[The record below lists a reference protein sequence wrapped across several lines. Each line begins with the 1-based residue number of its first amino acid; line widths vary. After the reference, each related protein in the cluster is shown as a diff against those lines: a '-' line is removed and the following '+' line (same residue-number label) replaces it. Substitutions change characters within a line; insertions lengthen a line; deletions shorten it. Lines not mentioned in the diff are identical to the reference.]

1 MHYLLE
7 LFNIFESSLYPHH
20 QPALSPIMYLNQKLW
35 SLTEGLRHRIALSV
49 GMGLGGSILGMLRL
63 LLMGWMIGQV
73 LLGAGLQQI
82 WPAAAGTLAL
92 MVVYAYWDYRRLMLA
107 HNTAALVQHRIR
119 TRLFDQVVAL
129 GPAHLAHLRSG
140 EVSSA
145 AVEGVEQLETYF
157 GQFLPQFFVAAI
169 TPLVI
174 FAVVATLDFPVACVL
189 LTAALFTLLAPGL
202 FHRWD
207 TDNSMRRSNAYRA
220 FASEFLDALQGLVT
234 LKAFGQ
240 SKARENKLAT
250 HAHELFQST
259 MWVLATNS
267 LSRGITDIGITL
279 GAAAAL
285 ALSAYRVSHGLMEF
299 EILIMVLLLGVEV
312 FRPLRELRGLLHD
325 GMLAESAAKQVFSVL
340 DAEPQ
345 GHYKTGDSAE
355 ELVASLSFENV
366 TFSYDKS
373 TSNELSRGMI
383 HNSLS
388 FNIDA
393 GERIGVVGSSG
404 GGKSTIA
411 RLLLRFYDPD
421 SGEIRLGGKDIRE
434 LSLEQLRRNFAI
446 VNQDTHLFHGTV
458 RENLL
463 MGDPDASDQALIKAA
478 KSANADEFITALAD
492 GYDTVIGERG
502 LRLSGGQKQRLA
514 IARAILRDAP
524 ILILDEALSSVDAR
538 NEAIIQK
545 ALDRLMQGRTTLIMA
560 HRLSSVVGCDRI
572 LVLDQGQVAEQGSH
586 AELIQRKGVYSDL
599 MASQVAEHQ
608 NMTANLGLTTKFNSD
623 DIGSEPGNADETH
636 SESNPAR
643 KEVDLQSDVLH
654 SDAYS
659 WGRVLRQLFKFA
671 APWKVRLVATFI
683 LGVFRVLAFI
693 GVSLLSAL
701 AAVAVRNGSDYSN
714 WLIALGIVAVAA
726 AVLHWLESWLAHD
739 MAFRLLSEMR
749 IALFRKLDSLAPAF
763 MLRRRSGDLINLA
776 THDIEMVEY
785 FFAHTITPVF
795 VAALVP
801 TLVLVLLAGFDF
813 RLALGLLP
821 FLILVVCMPVVL
833 RGRIDQLAGR
843 ARQVLGALSAH
854 TVESLQGLGELLAYQ
869 ATTKRREQ
877 FVELIEQ
884 HHRERI
890 PFFREMTRHIVITDL
905 LTMMAGLVVILI
917 SVSLVAVGK
926 LDAVYLPL
934 LALASMA
941 AFLPVIEISDAGRQL
956 AETFAATNRLI
967 QVHDSEPAVSD
978 DVLQSNEN
986 QEMLPVGKALDI
998 EFSNLVFH
1006 YDEQDAAALNQI
1018 NLHIPA
1024 GSTVAIVGAS
1034 GAGKSTIAHLLLRFW
1049 DPQQGQ
1055 IRISGQDIRGLTL
1068 EHLRLHVALVAQD
1081 TYLFNDS
1088 LRANLLMARPGAD
1101 DAELMQAVQRAE
1113 LHDFVSQLPRGLDTR
1128 VGERGYALSGGQRQ
1142 RVSIARAFLRDAPIL
1157 VLDEATSH
1165 LDAISEQA
1173 VHRALKELMQ
1183 NRTTL
1188 VIAHRLATVRDADQI
1203 VVMSGGQQLEQGT
1216 HAELVENRST
1226 YAQLLQYQMSN
1237 GQLQGGAIIAS

>member
-1 MHYLLE
+1 
-7 LFNIFESSLYPHH
+7 
-20 QPALSPIMYLNQKLW
+20 MYLNQKLW
-35 SLTEGLRHRIALSV
+35 SLTEGLRNRIVLSI

-63 LLMGWMIGQV
+63 LLMGWIIGQV
-73 LLGAGLQQI
+73 LGGAGLQQI
-82 WPAAAGTLAL
+82 WLAAAATLVL
-92 MVVYAYWDYRRLMLA
+92 MVFYAYWDYRRLMLA

-119 TRLFDQVVAL
+119 TGLFDKIVAL
-129 GPAHLAHLRSG
+129 GPAHFSHLRSG

-145 AVEGVEQLETYF
+145 AVEGVEQLEIYF

-189 LTAALFTLLAPGL
+189 LIAALFTLLAPGM

-207 TDNSMRRSNAYRA
+207 TDNSMRRARAYRA

-240 SKARENKLAT
+240 SKARETRLAE

-267 LSRGITDIGITL
+267 LSRGITDIGIAL

-285 ALSAYRVSHGLMEF
+285 ALSAYRVSQGLMEF

-312 FRPLRELRGLLHD
+312 FRPLRELRALLHD

-340 DAEPQ
+340 DAKPQ
-345 GHYKTGDSAE
+345 VQFSDDENAGDKILNDKNTGQLD
-355 ELVASLSFENV
+355 ASLSFKDV
-366 TFSYDKS
+366 SFAYDKQPPS
-373 TSNELSRGMI
+373 GEIARGVI
-383 HNSLS
+383 LDKLS
-388 FNIDA
+388 FDIAA
-393 GERIGVVGSSG
+393 GERVGVVGSSG

-411 RLLLRFYDPD
+411 RLLLRFYDTD
-421 SGEIRLGGKDIRE
+421 SGSIVLGGKAIQE
-434 LSLEQLRRNFAI
+434 LSLAQLRGQFA
-446 VNQDTHLFHGTV
+446 VVSQDSHLFHGTV

-463 MGDPDASDQALIKAA
+463 MGDPNASDQALQQAA
-478 KSANADEFITALAD
+478 RSANAEDFINALPD
-492 GYDTVIGERG
+492 GFDTIIGERG

-538 NEAIIQK
+538 NESVIQK

-572 LVLDQGQVAEQGSH
+572 LVLDQGRVAEQGSH
-586 AELIQRKGVYSDL
+586 AQLIEGGGVYATL
-599 MASQVAEHQ
+599 MASQVAERQ
-608 NMTANLGLTTKFNSD
+608 
-623 DIGSEPGNADETH
+623 GSEPDSALNADSGNGEMGDV
-636 SESNPAR
+636 SGESLEANAPR
-643 KEVDLQSDVLH
+643 DDVDLQSDVLR

-659 WGRVLRQLFKFA
+659 WGRVLLQLLKFA
-671 APWKVRLVATFI
+671 SSWKGRLATTFT
-683 LGVFRVLAFI
+683 LGVLRVLAFI
-693 GVSLLSAL
+693 GVSLISAM
-701 AAVAVRNGSDYSN
+701 AAVAVKTGADYSN

-739 MAFRLLSEMR
+739 MAFRMLSEMR
-749 IALFRKLDSLAPAF
+749 LELFRKLDSLAPAF

-785 FFAHTITPVF
+785 FFAHTITPFF
-795 VAALVP
+795 VALLVP
-801 TLVLVLLAGFDF
+801 SLVLVLLAGFDIT
-813 RLALGLLP
+813 LALGLLP
-821 FLILVVCMPVVL
+821 FLILVVFMPIAL
-833 RGRIDQLAGR
+833 RGRIDRLAGR
-843 ARQVLGALSAH
+843 ARQLLGALSAH

-869 ATTKRREQ
+869 ATPKRREQ
-877 FVELIEQ
+877 FVGLIEQ

-890 PFFREMTRHIVITDL
+890 PFFKEMVRQMVITDL
-905 LTMMAGLVVILI
+905 LTVMAGLAVILI
-917 SVSLVAVGK
+917 SVTLVASGK

-941 AFLPVIEISDAGRQL
+941 AFLPVVEIADAGRQL

-967 QVHDSEPAVSD
+967 QVHDSRPAVSD
-978 DVLQSNEN
+978 NTLQAGSPK
-986 QEMLPVGKALDI
+986 QTLPEGQALDI
-998 EFSNLVFH
+998 EFDQLLFR
-1006 YDEQDAAALNQI
+1006 YEEQDAPALNQI
-1018 NLHIPA
+1018 TLKIPA

-1055 IRISGQDIRGLTL
+1055 IRIAGHDIRDLSL
-1068 EHLRLHVALVAQD
+1068 DHLRLHVALVAQD

-1088 LRANLLMARPGAD
+1088 LRANLLMAKPGAT
-1101 DAELMQAVQRAE
+1101 DAELLQAVQRAE
-1113 LHDFVSQLPRGLDTR
+1113 LHEFVARLPQGLDTR

-1183 NRTTL
+1183 DRTTL
-1188 VIAHRLATVRDADQI
+1188 VIAHRLATVREADQI
-1203 VVMSGGQQLEQGT
+1203 VVMNEGQLLEQGT
-1216 HAELVENRST
+1216 HEELLEKRAA
-1226 YAQLLQYQMSN
+1226 YAQLLQYQMTS
-1237 GQLQGGAIIAS
+1237 GHPLAVPVAG

>member
-1 MHYLLE
+1 
-7 LFNIFESSLYPHH
+7 
-20 QPALSPIMYLNQKLW
+20 MYLNQKLW
-35 SLTEGLRHRIALSV
+35 SLTEGLRRRIALSV
-49 GMGLGGSILGMLRL
+49 GMGLVGSILGMLRL

-73 LLGAGLQQI
+73 LGGAQLQQI
-82 WPAAAGTLAL
+82 WLAASGTLAL
-92 MVVYAYWDYRRLMLA
+92 MVAYAWWDYRRLMLA

-119 TRLFDQVVAL
+119 TRLFDQIVAL
-129 GPAHLAHLRSG
+129 GPAHFAHLRSG

-145 AVEGVEQLETYF
+145 AVEGVEQLEIYF

-174 FAVVATLDFPVACVL
+174 FAVVSILDFPVACVL
-189 LTAALFTLLAPGL
+189 LVAALFTLLAPGL

-207 TDNSMRRSNAYRA
+207 TDNSMRRARAYRA

-240 SKARENKLAT
+240 SKARETRLAE

-285 ALSAYRVSHGLMEF
+285 ALSAWRVSQGLMEF
-299 EILIMVLLLGVEV
+299 EVLIMVLLLGVEV
-312 FRPLRELRGLLHD
+312 FRPLRELRALLHD

-340 DAEPQ
+340 DAQPQ
-345 GHYKTGDSAE
+345 VHFNAHDDAD
-355 ELVASLSFENV
+355 ELAASLSFEDV
-366 TFSYDKS
+366 SFSYDKQPAPG
-373 TSNELSRGMI
+373 EVARGVI
-383 HNSLS
+383 LDQLS
-388 FNIDA
+388 FDIAA
-393 GERIGVVGSSG
+393 GERVGVVGSSG

-411 RLLLRFYDPD
+411 RLLLRFYDAD
-421 SGEIRLGGKDIRE
+421 SGSIRLGGKDILK
-434 LSLEQLRRNFAI
+434 LSLPQLRRQFT
-446 VNQDTHLFHGTV
+446 VVSQDTHLFHGTV

-463 MGDPDASDQALIKAA
+463 MGDPDASEEALVQAAR
-478 KSANADEFITALAD
+478 SANADGFIEALPD
-492 GYDTVIGERG
+492 SYDTVIGERG

-514 IARAILRDAP
+514 IARAILRDSP

-538 NEAIIQK
+538 NEAVIQK

-572 LVLDQGQVAEQGSH
+572 LVLDQGRVAEQGSH
-586 AELIQRKGVYSDL
+586 AQLIARDGVYANL
-599 MASQVAEHQ
+599 MASQVAERQ
-608 NMTANLGLTTKFNSD
+608 DSEFAAEFGGGEADVREGQSPATLADSD
-623 DIGSEPGNADETH
+623 AAHRD
-636 SESNPAR
+636 
-643 KEVDLQSDVLH
+643 VDLQSDILQ
-654 SDAYS
+654 SDRYS
-659 WGRVLRQLFKFA
+659 WGRVLLQLLKFA
-671 APWKVRLVATFI
+671 APWKGRLGATFT
-683 LGVFRVLAFI
+683 LGVLRVLSFI
-693 GVSLLSAL
+693 GVGLISAM
-701 AAVAVRNGSDYSN
+701 AAVAVKTGADYGN
-714 WLIALGIVAVAA
+714 WLVVLGIVAVAA

-749 IALFRKLDSLAPAF
+749 IDLFRKLDSLAPAF

-795 VAALVP
+795 VAVLVP
-801 TLVLVLLAGFDF
+801 SLVLVLLAGFDIT
-813 RLALGLLP
+813 LALGLVP
-821 FLILVVCMPVVL
+821 FLVLVVFMPVMM
-833 RGRIDQLAGR
+833 RGRIDRLAGR
-843 ARQVLGALSAH
+843 ARQLLGALSAH

-877 FVELIEQ
+877 FVRLIEQ
-884 HHRERI
+884 HHSERI
-890 PFFREMTRHIVITDL
+890 PFFKEMVRHIVVTDL
-905 LTMMAGLVVILI
+905 LTVMSGLVIILI
-917 SVSLVAVGK
+917 SVSLVGAGK
-926 LDAVYLPL
+926 LDAIYLPL

-967 QVHDSEPAVSD
+967 QVHDSRPAVSD
-978 DVLQSNEN
+978 DALQGKVET
-986 QEMLPVGKALDI
+986 LPEGQALDI
-998 EFSNLVFH
+998 EFSKVVFR
-1006 YDEQDAAALNQI
+1006 YDEQDAPALEQL
-1018 NLHIPA
+1018 NLKIPA
-1024 GSTVAIVGAS
+1024 ASTVAIVGAS

-1055 IRISGQDIRGLTL
+1055 IRIAGHDIRCLNL

-1088 LRANLLMARPGAD
+1088 LRANLLMARPDAD
-1101 DAELMQAVQRAE
+1101 DSELMQAVQRAE
-1113 LHDFVSQLPRGLDTR
+1113 LSDFLARLPQGLDTR

-1165 LDAISEQA
+1165 LDALSEQA

-1203 VVMSGGQQLEQGT
+1203 VVMSGGRLLEQGT
-1216 HAELVENRST
+1216 HRELLEKRAG
-1226 YAQLLQYQMSN
+1226 YAQLLHYQMTS
-1237 GQLQGGAIIAS
+1237 GRPVEAQSLI

>member
-1 MHYLLE
+1 
-7 LFNIFESSLYPHH
+7 
-20 QPALSPIMYLNQKLW
+20 MYLNQKLW
-35 SLTEGLRHRIALSV
+35 SLTAGLRHRIVLSV
-49 GMGLGGSILGMLRL
+49 GMGLGGSVLGMLRL
-63 LLMGWMIGQV
+63 LLMGWIIGQV
-73 LLGAGLQQI
+73 LGGAELQHI
-82 WPAAAGTLAL
+82 WGAAAGTLAL
-92 MVVYAYWDYRRLMLA
+92 MVAYAYWDYQRLMLA
-107 HNTAALVQHRIR
+107 HNTAARAQYRIR
-119 TRLFDQVVAL
+119 TRLFDQIVTL
-129 GPAHLAHLRSG
+129 GPAHFAHLRSG

-145 AVEGVEQLETYF
+145 AVEGVEQLEIYF

-174 FAVVATLDFPVACVL
+174 FMVVATLDFPVACVL
-189 LTAALFTLLAPGL
+189 LVAALFTLLAPGL

-207 TDNSMRRSNAYRA
+207 TDNSMRRARAYRA

-240 SKARENKLAT
+240 SKARESKLAQ
-250 HAHELFQST
+250 HAQELFQST

-267 LSRGITDIGITL
+267 LSRGITDIGIAL

-340 DAEPQ
+340 DAKPQ
-345 GHYKTGDSAE
+345 LQDNPQEVSV
-355 ELVASLSFENV
+355 ELAASLSFEDV
-366 TFSYDKS
+366 SFAYDKQ
-373 TSNELSRGMI
+373 TSGEISRGVI
-383 HNSLS
+383 HDRLS
-388 FNIDA
+388 FDIA
-393 GERIGVVGSSG
+393 PGERVGVVGSSG

-421 SGEIRLGGKDIRE
+421 SGTIRLGDMDIRG
-434 LSLEQLRRNFAI
+434 LSLSKLRSHFAV

-463 MGDPDASDQALIKAA
+463 MGNPDASEQALTEAA
-478 KSANADEFITALAD
+478 KSANADDFINALPN

-538 NEAIIQK
+538 NEAVIQK
-545 ALDRLMQGRTTLIMA
+545 ALDHLMQGRTTLIMA

-572 LVLDQGQVAEQGSH
+572 LVLDQGRVAEQGSH
-586 AELIQRKGVYSDL
+586 AELIERGGVYANL
-599 MASQVAEHQ
+599 MASQIAERQDSTSDAILSAEFKSDNVA
-608 NMTANLGLTTKFNSD
+608 NGSRKTLGANLD
-623 DIGSEPGNADETH
+623 SEP
-636 SESNPAR
+636 AR
-643 KEVDLQSDVLH
+643 QDADLQSDVLK

-659 WGRVLRQLFKFA
+659 WGRVLLQLLKYS
-671 APWKVRLVATFI
+671 APWKGRLAATFT
-683 LGVFRVLAFI
+683 LGVLRVLAFI

-701 AAVAVRNGSDYSN
+701 AAVAVKTGADYSG
-714 WLIALGIVAVAA
+714 WLIVLGIVAVAA
-726 AVLHWLESWLAHD
+726 AVLHWLECWLAHD
-739 MAFRLLSEMR
+739 MAFRMLSEMR

-785 FFAHTITPVF
+785 FFAHTIAPVF
-795 VAALVP
+795 VAVLVP
-801 TLVLVLLAGFDF
+801 SLVLVLLAGFDIT
-813 RLALGLLP
+813 LALGLLP
-821 FLILVVCMPVVL
+821 FLILVVFMPVAM
-833 RGRIDQLAGR
+833 RSRIDRLAGR
-843 ARQVLGALSAH
+843 ARQILGALSAH

-869 ATTKRREQ
+869 ATAKRREQ
-877 FVELIEQ
+877 FVHLIEQ

-890 PFFREMTRHIVITDL
+890 PFFKEMVRHIVVTDL
-905 LTMMAGLVVILI
+905 LTVMAGLVVILI
-917 SVSLVAVGK
+917 SVSLVAAGK
-926 LDAVYLPL
+926 IEAVYLPL

-967 QVHDSEPAVSD
+967 QVHDSKPAVSD
-978 DVLQSNEN
+978 DALQKIGYRET
-986 QEMLPVGKALDI
+986 LPDGRALDI
-998 EFSNLVFH
+998 EFSELVFH
-1006 YDEQDAAALNQI
+1006 YDEQDVAALNRI
-1018 NLHIPA
+1018 NLQIPA

-1049 DPQQGQ
+1049 DPQQGH
-1055 IRISGQDIRGLTL
+1055 IRIAGHDIRRLTL

-1088 LRANLLMARPGAD
+1088 LRANLLMARPDAD
-1101 DAELMQAVQRAE
+1101 DVELMQAVQRAE
-1113 LHDFVSQLPRGLDTR
+1113 LHDFVSRLPQGLNTR

-1165 LDAISEQA
+1165 LDALSEQA

-1203 VVMSGGQQLEQGT
+1203 VVMNNGRLQEQGT
-1216 HAELVENRST
+1216 HRELLDNRAA
-1226 YAQLLQYQMSN
+1226 YAQLLRYQITS
-1237 GQLQGGAIIAS
+1237 GRLEDEALVG

>member
-1 MHYLLE
+1 
-7 LFNIFESSLYPHH
+7 
-20 QPALSPIMYLNQKLW
+20 MYLNQKLW
-35 SLTEGLRHRIALSV
+35 SLTEGLRHRIVLSV
-49 GMGLGGSILGMLRL
+49 GMGLGGSVLGMLRL

-82 WPAAAGTLAL
+82 WPAAAGTLML
-92 MVVYAYWDYRRLMLA
+92 MVVYAYWDYQRLMLA

-129 GPAHLAHLRSG
+129 GPAHFAHLRSG

-145 AVEGVEQLETYF
+145 AVEGVEQLEIYF

-189 LTAALFTLLAPGL
+189 LIAALFTLLAPGL

-207 TDNSMRRSNAYRA
+207 TKNSMRRSNAYRA

-240 SKARENKLAT
+240 SKARESKLAT

-267 LSRGITDIGITL
+267 LSRGITDVGITL

-345 GHYKTGDSAE
+345 VHYKTSDSDE
-355 ELVASLSFENV
+355 ELEASLSFKNV
-366 TFSYDKS
+366 TFSYDQS
-373 TSNELSRGMI
+373 TTDELSRGVI
-383 HNSLS
+383 HNNLS
-388 FNIDA
+388 FKIAA

-421 SGEIRLGGKDIRE
+421 FGEIQVGGKDIRE
-434 LSLEQLRRNFAI
+434 LSLDQLRCNFAI

-463 MGDPDASDQALIKAA
+463 MGDPNASEQALIGAA
-478 KSANADEFITALAD
+478 KAANADEFISTLPG

-538 NEAIIQK
+538 NEAVIQK
-545 ALDRLMQGRTTLIMA
+545 ALDRLMQGRTTLIIA

-572 LVLDQGQVAEQGSH
+572 LVLDQGKVAEQGSH
-586 AELIQRKGVYSDL
+586 AELMQREGVYSNL

-608 NMTANLGLTTKFNSD
+608 DVTANSILATEFNRDDSSVSDTD
-623 DIGSEPGNADETH
+623 DIYY
-636 SESNPAR
+636 ESNPVH
-643 KEVDLQSDVLH
+643 KEVDLQSGVLH
-654 SDAYS
+654 SNAYS

-671 APWKVRLVATFI
+671 APWKGRLAATFI
-683 LGVFRVLAFI
+683 LGVCRVLAFI

-701 AAVAVRNGSDYSN
+701 AAVSVRNGSDYSG
-714 WLIALGIVAVAA
+714 WIIALGIVAVLAA
-726 AVLHWLESWLAHD
+726 ILHWLESWLAHD
-739 MAFRLLSEMR
+739 MAFRLLSDMR

-795 VAALVP
+795 VAGLVP
-801 TLVLVLLAGFDF
+801 TLVLVLLTGFDF
-813 RLALGLLP
+813 TLALGLLP
-821 FLILVVCMPVVL
+821 FLILVICMPVML
-833 RGRIDQLAGR
+833 RGRIDRLAGR
-843 ARQVLGALSAH
+843 ARQLLGALSAH

-877 FVELIEQ
+877 FVGLIEQ

-905 LTMMAGLVVILI
+905 LTVVAGLVVILI
-917 SVSLVAVGK
+917 SVSLVSAGQ

-978 DVLQSNEN
+978 GTLQRREN
-986 QEMLPVGKALDI
+986 QETLLGGKALDI
-998 EFSNLVFH
+998 EFRDLVFH
-1006 YDEQDAAALNQI
+1006 YDEQDVAALNEF

-1049 DPQQGQ
+1049 DPQHGQ
-1055 IRISGQDIRGLTL
+1055 IRIAGQDIRELTL

-1113 LHDFVSQLPRGLDTR
+1113 LYDFVSRLPKGLDTK

-1203 VVMSGGQQLEQGT
+1203 VVMSSGQLQEQGT
-1216 HAELVENRST
+1216 HDELVENRTT
-1226 YAQLLQYQMSN
+1226 YAQLLQYQMSS
-1237 GQLQGGAIIAS
+1237 GR

>member
-1 MHYLLE
+1 
-7 LFNIFESSLYPHH
+7 
-20 QPALSPIMYLNQKLW
+20 MYLNQKLW
-35 SLTEGLRHRIALSV
+35 SLTEGLRNRIVLSV

-63 LLMGWMIGQV
+63 LLMGWIIGQV
-73 LLGAGLQQI
+73 LNGAGLQQI
-82 WPAAAGTLAL
+82 WLAAAGTLVL
-92 MVVYAYWDYRRLMLA
+92 MVFYAYWDYRRLMLA

-119 TRLFDQVVAL
+119 TSLFDKIVAL
-129 GPAHLAHLRSG
+129 GPAHFSHLRSG

-145 AVEGVEQLETYF
+145 AVEGVEQLEIYF

-189 LTAALFTLLAPGL
+189 LIAALFTLLAPGM

-207 TDNSMRRSNAYRA
+207 TDNSMRRARAYRA

-240 SKARENKLAT
+240 SKARETRLAE

-267 LSRGITDIGITL
+267 LSRGITDIGIAL
-279 GAAAAL
+279 GAASAL

-312 FRPLRELRGLLHD
+312 FRPLRELRALLHD

-340 DAEPQ
+340 DAKPQ
-345 GHYKTGDSAE
+345 VQFSDAENSDDKNTGLLD
-355 ELVASLSFENV
+355 ASLSFRDV
-366 TFSYDKS
+366 SFAYDKQPPS
-373 TSNELSRGMI
+373 GEIARGVI
-383 HNSLS
+383 LDQLS
-388 FNIDA
+388 FDIAA

-411 RLLLRFYDPD
+411 RLLLRFYDAD
-421 SGEIRLGGKDIRE
+421 SGSIVLGGKAIQA
-434 LSLEQLRRNFAI
+434 LSLTQLRRQFA
-446 VNQDTHLFHGTV
+446 VVSQDTHLFHGTV

-463 MGDPDASDQALIKAA
+463 MGDPDASGQALQQAA
-478 KSANADEFITALAD
+478 RSANAEGFINALPD
-492 GYDTVIGERG
+492 GFDTVIGERG

-538 NEAIIQK
+538 NESVIQK

-572 LVLDQGQVAEQGSH
+572 LVLDQGRVAEQGSH
-586 AELIQRKGVYSDL
+586 TQLIERGGVYATL
-599 MASQVAEHQ
+599 MASQVAER
-608 NMTANLGLTTKFNSD
+608 K
-623 DIGSEPGNADETH
+623 GSEPNPLLNADFGNGEMEEV
-636 SESNPAR
+636 SGESLEAR
-643 KEVDLQSDVLH
+643 PEVNAPRGDIDLQSDVLR

-659 WGRVLRQLFKFA
+659 WGRVLLQLLKFA
-671 APWKVRLVATFI
+671 TNWKGRLGATFT
-683 LGVFRVLAFI
+683 LGVLRVLAFI
-693 GVSLLSAL
+693 GVSLISAM
-701 AAVAVRNGSDYSN
+701 AAVAVKTGADYSN
-714 WLIALGIVAVAA
+714 WLLALGIVAVAA

-739 MAFRLLSEMR
+739 MAFRMLSEMR
-749 IALFRKLDSLAPAF
+749 LELFRKLDSLAPAF

-795 VAALVP
+795 VALLVP
-801 TLVLVLLAGFDF
+801 ALVLVLLAGFDIT
-813 RLALGLLP
+813 LALGLLP
-821 FLILVVCMPVVL
+821 FLILVAFMPIAL
-833 RGRIDQLAGR
+833 RGRIDHLAGR
-843 ARQVLGALSAH
+843 ARQLLGALSAH

-869 ATTKRREQ
+869 ATVKRREQ
-877 FVELIEQ
+877 FVDLIEQ

-890 PFFREMTRHIVITDL
+890 PFFKEMVRQMVITDL
-905 LTMMAGLVVILI
+905 LTVMAGLVVILI
-917 SVSLVAVGK
+917 SVTLVASGK

-941 AFLPVIEISDAGRQL
+941 AFLPVVEISDAGRQL

-967 QVHDSEPAVSD
+967 QVHDSHPAVSD
-978 DVLQSNEN
+978 NALREGGPLLT
-986 QEMLPVGKALDI
+986 LPEGRALDI
-998 EFSNLVFH
+998 EFNQLVFR
-1006 YDEQDAAALNQI
+1006 YDELDAPALNQF
-1018 NLHIPA
+1018 NLKIPA

-1055 IRISGQDIRGLTL
+1055 IRIAGHDIRDLSL

-1088 LRANLLMARPGAD
+1088 LRANLLMARPDAD
-1101 DAELMQAVQRAE
+1101 DTELLQAVLRAE
-1113 LHDFVSQLPRGLDTR
+1113 LHEFVARLPQGLDTR

-1157 VLDEATSH
+1157 VLD
-1165 LDAISEQA
+1165 
-1173 VHRALKELMQ
+1173 
-1183 NRTTL
+1183 
-1188 VIAHRLATVRDADQI
+1188 
-1203 VVMSGGQQLEQGT
+1203 
-1216 HAELVENRST
+1216 
-1226 YAQLLQYQMSN
+1226 
-1237 GQLQGGAIIAS
+1237 